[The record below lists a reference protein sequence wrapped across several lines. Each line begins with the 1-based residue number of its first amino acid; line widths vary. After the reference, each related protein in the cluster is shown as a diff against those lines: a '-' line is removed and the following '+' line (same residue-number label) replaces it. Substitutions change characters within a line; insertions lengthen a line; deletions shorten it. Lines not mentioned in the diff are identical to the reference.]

1 MAKNTVP
8 LSGRVPEPLKEKVEE
23 LAEERE
29 MSRSA
34 MTRELIKDGI
44 EEIENEQAAQS
55 NRPRSVSPLTILGV
69 VAIAVAPTLLA
80 TGYTGLGIAFGAVGA
95 VYALLWVTAY
105 DLALE
110 RYLDGVRDQLD
121 DAGGVVGFFRLM
133 WFDHH
138 VEDPDTIV
146 ERAARLDLYAP
157 IAGGL
162 ALLVGG
168 AAVVLYSLGYFAAV
182 AGVIGPWGVFGWG
195 LLVLGFAYLF
205 AVMLAI
211 SALASIAIATAAS
224 STPAADAGTD
234 PDA

>member
-1 MAKNTVP
+1 MADKEAFAFRLENDTADD
-8 LSGRVPEPLKEKVEE
+8 LKRYVEE
-23 LAEERE
+23 RDLKKSDVLRRATKEYIDKQKTE
-29 MSRSA
+29 
-34 MTRELIKDGI
+34 TPPTGT
-44 EEIENEQAAQS
+44 
-55 NRPRSVSPLTILGV
+55 RSVSPLTILGV

-80 TGYTGLGIAFGAVGA
+80 TGFTGLGVAFGAVGA

-110 RYLDGVRDQLD
+110 RYLDGVRDRLD
-121 DAGGVVGFFRLM
+121 DAGGVVGFFRLI
-133 WFDHH
+133 WSDHH

-157 IAGGL
+157 IAGGVG
-162 ALLVGG
+162 LLVGG
-168 AAVVLYSLGYFAAV
+168 VAVVLHSLGYFAAV

-211 SALASIAIATAAS
+211 SALASLAIATAAS
-224 STPAADAGTD
+224 STPTADADTD

>member
-1 MAKNTVP
+1 MADKEAFAFRLENDTADD
-8 LSGRVPEPLKEKVEE
+8 LKRYVEE
-23 LAEERE
+23 RDLKKSDVLRRATKEYIDKQKTE
-29 MSRSA
+29 
-34 MTRELIKDGI
+34 TPPTGT
-44 EEIENEQAAQS
+44 
-55 NRPRSVSPLTILGV
+55 RSVSPLTILGV

-80 TGYTGLGIAFGAVGA
+80 TGFTGLGVAFGAVGA

-110 RYLDGVRDQLD
+110 RYLDDVRDQLD

-138 VEDPDTIV
+138 GEDPDTIV

-162 ALLVGG
+162 GILVGG
-168 AAVVLYSLGYFAAV
+168 VAFGLYYVGHFATV
-182 AGVIGPWGVFGWG
+182 AGVIGPWGVFGWA
-195 LLVLGFAYLF
+195 LLVVGLAYVFALMIG
-205 AVMLAI
+205 V
-211 SALASIAIATAAS
+211 SAIASLAVAS
-224 STPAADAGTD
+224 SRRGADAPDADVD